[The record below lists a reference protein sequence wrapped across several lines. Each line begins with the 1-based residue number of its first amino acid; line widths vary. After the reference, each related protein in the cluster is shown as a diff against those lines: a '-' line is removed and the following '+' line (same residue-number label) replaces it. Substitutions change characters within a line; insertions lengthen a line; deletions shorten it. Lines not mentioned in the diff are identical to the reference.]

1 MTDDRASREKQVT
14 VESQII
20 PSLTEGLFLF
30 DSQGYLVRLNP
41 SGERLIARS
50 EKAMMGKPSEDLF
63 PNNPE
68 LTELITEALREGRPI
83 TKSGVQLINA
93 DRTEFYL
100 TISASP
106 LLESDGS
113 VQGVVVLARD
123 ETLIREIDRSFR
135 RADQLATLGTLNLG
149 MAHEIKNPLGGI
161 KGATQ
166 LLRSELG
173 EENPL
178 MENCEII
185 LREVQR
191 IDQLLENLLAAAP
204 RENQLTDLLNIHEVL
219 NDVIELMGHWTDA
232 KDISFTKIY
241 DPSLPQILGDRNGLV
256 QVFLNLL
263 KNSVEACQGK
273 GVVTVRTMAPVAAPE
288 NPALGRRGGVLEV
301 DIEDEGSGFDPSIE
315 SFSTPFF
322 TTKPKGVG
330 LGLAISEQII
340 QNHGGNL
347 LLENQ
352 ESSGARIRVIL
363 PLALPEESSN

>member
-1 MTDDRASREKQVT
+1 MT

-20 PSLTEGLFLF
+20 PSLSEGLLLF
-30 DSQGYLVRLNP
+30 DSKGCLLRLNP
-41 SGERLIARS
+41 SGERFIARS
-50 EKAMMGKPSEDLF
+50 EKTMLGKPSEDLF

-68 LTELITEALREGRPI
+68 ITEIINEALSECRPI
-83 TKSGVQLINA
+83 SKSDVQFVNA
-93 DRTEFYL
+93 DKGEFYL

-106 LLESDGS
+106 LQESDGT

-123 ETLIREIDRSFR
+123 ETLVREIDRSFR

-166 LLRSELG
+166 LLRLELG
-173 EENPL
+173 EEHPL
-178 MENCEII
+178 VENCDII

-204 RENQLTDLLNIHEVL
+204 RENPLNDLLNIHEVL
-219 NDVIELMGHWTDA
+219 DDVIELMGHWEEARET
-232 KDISFTKIY
+232 SFTKIY
-241 DPSLPQILGDRNGLV
+241 DPSLPQIKGDRSGLV

-273 GVVTVRTMAPVAAPE
+273 GTITVRTLAPVAIPA
-288 NPALGRRGGVLEV
+288 NQALGRKGGIFEI
-301 DIEDEGSGFDPSIE
+301 DIEDQGPGFDPSIE
-315 SFSTPFF
+315 SFAKPFF
-322 TTKPKGVG
+322 TTKPRGVG

-352 ESSGARIRVIL
+352 ETSGARIRVIL
-363 PLALPEESSN
+363 PLSISEETGS

>member
-1 MTDDRASREKQVT
+1 MT

-30 DSQGYLVRLNP
+30 DSQGCLVRLNP

-50 EKAMMGKPSEDLF
+50 EKTMRGRPSKDLF

-68 LTELITEALREGRPI
+68 LTDLIIEALTEGRPI

-93 DRTEFYL
+93 DRAESYL
-100 TISASP
+100 TISVSP
-106 LLESDGS
+106 LHESDGS

-123 ETLIREIDRSFR
+123 DTLIREIDRSFR

-149 MAHEIKNPLGGI
+149 MAHEIRNPLGGI

-178 MENCEII
+178 VENCEII

-204 RENQLTDLLNIHEVL
+204 RENPLTDLLNIHEVL
-219 NDVIELMGHWTDA
+219 DDVMELMGHWDNA
-232 KDISFTKIY
+232 EGISFLKIY
-241 DPSLPQILGDRNGLV
+241 DPSLPRILGDRSGLV

-263 KNSVEACQGK
+263 KNSVEACRGK
-273 GVVTVRTMAPVAAPE
+273 GVVTVRTLAPMASPA
-288 NPALGRRGGVLEV
+288 NPALGRKGGVLEI
-301 DIEDEGSGFDPSIE
+301 DIEDEGPGFDPSIK

-352 ESSGARIRVIL
+352 ELSGARVRVIL
-363 PLALPEESSN
+363 PLSPLKEPVGERCQENIR